1 MLLDNKIY
9 KIFGAAL
16 RSPILVVVKMEKWF
30 ISNKKADFELIGR
43 RFGIS
48 PVLAKLI
55 TNRGIIGEDPIQE
68 YLFGDLAD
76 LHSPH
81 DMKDLDK
88 AVFLIKSC
96 ILSNK
101 KIRVVQDYD
110 VDGCMSAYI
119 LVDAI
124 QKCGGIVDYDV
135 PDRTT
140 EGYGINERI
149 ILKAWNDGV
158 DTLLT
163 CDNGIAALNEVKAA
177 KKLGMTVIVSDHHE
191 VQYTEADGKIEYRI
205 PEADAVVD
213 PKRPDCAYP
222 FKHLCGAGVAYKIA
236 EVLYHEF
243 SVSSGELRKLLQY
256 AAVATICDIVDL
268 TGENRI
274 ITKEGLKVL
283 EQTDNFG
290 MRALLERCLKEGEK
304 ISVGRIGFFIGPV
317 INAGGRMSTAF
328 LVMDLL
334 FSKSK
339 AEAEKILDELILHN
353 NERKKATED
362 AVDKI
367 LKKFSENPVED
378 SIIIEYMP
386 ECHESVAGIAAGRI
400 KDLFY
405 KPTIILTDSNED
417 EYIKG
422 SARSVE
428 GFDIFERIMTVSD
441 LLYRFGGHPMA
452 AGLTFKRSYLEEF
465 VKRINAPGWPEG
477 VDRYKRIV
485 IDAAVPFSS
494 LSRNLI
500 EEFELLEPCGKGN
513 KKALLAAKG
522 VKIFRAMIMGK
533 NKNALKLT
541 LDDGSGSVVD
551 GIWFGNTEHIM
562 KEIREKFGD
571 IAAEQILSGKN
582 EKVFTDI
589 IYAPK
594 INNYNGFERIQLDI
608 TAFRW

>member
-1 MLLDNKIY
+1 
-9 KIFGAAL
+9 
-16 RSPILVVVKMEKWF
+16 MEKWF
-30 ISNKKADFELIGR
+30 ISNKKADFDLIGKK
-43 RFGIS
+43 FGIS
-48 PVLAKLI
+48 PILSRLI
-55 TNRGIIGEDPIQE
+55 TNRGIIGDDNIQE
-68 YLFGDLAD
+68 YLFGNIED
-76 LHSPH
+76 LHSPY

-96 ILSNK
+96 ILNNE

-110 VDGCMSAYI
+110 VDGCMSGYI
-119 LVDAI
+119 LVNAI
-124 QKCGGIVDYDV
+124 KKCGGIADYDV

-149 ILKAWNDGV
+149 INKAFNDGV
-158 DTLLT
+158 NTILT
-163 CDNGIAALNEVKAA
+163 CDNGIAASNEVNLA
-177 KKLGMTVIVSDHHE
+177 KGLGLTVIVTDHHE
-191 VQYTEADGKIEYRI
+191 VQYTEIDGKTEYII
-205 PEADAVVD
+205 PHADAVVD
-213 PKRPDCAYP
+213 PKRPDCTYP

-236 EVLYHEF
+236 EALYNEF
-243 SVSSGELRKLLQY
+243 SVNKSELREFLQY
-256 AAVATICDIVDL
+256 AAVASICDIVDL

-274 ITKEGLKVL
+274 ITREGLKVL

-304 ISVGRIGFFIGPV
+304 ISVGRVGFFIGPV

-339 AEAEKILDELILHN
+339 ADAEKILDVLILHN
-353 NERKKATED
+353 NERKRATED
-362 AVDKI
+362 AVDKV
-367 LKKFSENPVED
+367 LKKLSQNPVED
-378 SIIIEYMP
+378 SVIIEYMP

-400 KDLFY
+400 KDIFY
-405 KPTIILTDSNED
+405 KPAIILTDSNED

-441 LLYRFGGHPMA
+441 LLHRFGGHPMA
-452 AGLTFKRSYLEEF
+452 AGLTFKRKYLEEF
-465 VKRINAPGWPEG
+465 IKRMNAPGWPDDA
-477 VDRYKRIV
+477 DRYKRVV

-494 LSRNLI
+494 LSKSLI
-500 EEFELLEPCGKGN
+500 DEFELLEPCGKGN
-513 KKALLAAKG
+513 KKVLLAAKG
-522 VKIFRAMIMGK
+522 VKIIRAMVMGK

-551 GIWFGNTEHIM
+551 GIWFGNTEYIIND
-562 KEIREKFGD
+562 IREKFGD
-571 IAAEQILSGKN
+571 AEKDKVFSGRN
-582 EKVFTDI
+582 ANVFTDI

-594 INNYNGFERIQLDI
+594 INYYNGFERIQLDI
-608 TAFRW
+608 TSFRW